1 MRSVRVKRLSVVS
14 QVRKTINMCGIIA
27 SAGFTDTA
35 RRFEKIRYRGT
46 MPPQLT
52 MVDEFTIGHVLL
64 AIQNTSGLSLYED
77 ADCVFAY
84 NGEVYDDWSGYS
96 SDTEWL
102 LNELKVRGVDSVC
115 RSLNGMFAFI
125 YYDKHKHE
133 LYVARD
139 YLGIIP
145 LYYFVENSVFSGRR
159 FLFANE
165 IKCFYGL
172 PSKQVKM
179 FPHGHYAKIVNG
191 KISLVCYHRISHT
204 VLDDLGED
212 YFLSQFRVRLAEA
225 VRKRLKATSARVCAL
240 LSGGVD
246 SVVIA
251 ALAKQFKPDIEAF
264 TFSVGDKGKADLYYA
279 RLAAKALGVPLHEV
293 VVEPDDVLC
302 HLPEVVYLNEDSVW
316 TQTSSAVGQYFMA
329 KEIAKCGYRV
339 AVGGE
344 VSDEIFASYPQIQR
358 WSWRDEQYVVA
369 RARLIDNVGSN
380 NLSRGNKVMLGAG
393 TVEVRNPM
401 EDRNF
406 LEFAGNVP
414 PRYKDGEVLGKKRN
428 KYLLRKAFA
437 DLIPQEIAVR
447 PKGCQGTVSWVDEV
461 LEPIKGDIKQLFSKM
476 FDNNGVIANVRMVP
490 REFSDVGWG

>member
-1 MRSVRVKRLSVVS
+1 
-14 QVRKTINMCGIIA
+14 MCGIIA
-27 SAGFTDTA
+27 GSGFADIEA
-35 RRFEKIRYRGT
+35 RFDKVRYRGT
-46 MPPQLT
+46 VPPKYSSVGGVTL
-52 MVDEFTIGHVLL
+52 GHVLL

-102 LNELKVRGVDSVC
+102 VNEIKLRGVDSVC
-115 RSLNGMFAFI
+115 KGLNGMFAFA
-125 YYDKHKHE
+125 YLDKHTGE

-139 YLGIIP
+139 YLGIVP
-145 LYYFVENSVFSGRR
+145 LYYYVSNNLFTGRR
-159 FLFANE
+159 FLFASE
-165 IKCFYGL
+165 MKCFYGL
-172 PSKQVKM
+172 PSGEVKL

-191 KISLVCYHRISHT
+191 KAVFVEYHKISHS
-204 VLDDLGED
+204 VLVDNGEE
-212 YFLSQFRVRLAEA
+212 FFISEIRSRLEQA
-225 VRKRLKATSARVCAL
+225 VRRRLKATSARVCAL

-246 SVVIA
+246 SVVIT
-251 ALAKQFKPDIEAF
+251 ALAKKFKPDIEAF

-279 RLAAKALGVPLHEV
+279 RLAAKALGIPLHEV
-293 VVEPDDVLC
+293 IVEPDDVLW
-302 HLPEVVYLNEDSVW
+302 HLDEVIYLNEDSVW
-316 TQTSSAVGQYFMA
+316 TQISSAVGQYFMA

-358 WSWRDEQYVVA
+358 WSWQDDQYVAA
-369 RARLIDNVGSN
+369 RSRLIDKVGSN
-380 NLSRGNKVMLGAG
+380 NLSRSNKVMLGAG

-414 PRYKDGEVLGKKRN
+414 PRYKDGELFGKKRN
-428 KYLLRKAFA
+428 KYLLRKAFS
-437 DLIPQEIAVR
+437 DIIPQEIAVR

-461 LEPIKGDIKQLFSKM
+461 LEPCKDLIKARYGLM
-476 FDNNGVIANVRMVP
+476 FDNAGRIADVDMVP
-490 REFSDVGWG
+490 QKFVGGWKAQ